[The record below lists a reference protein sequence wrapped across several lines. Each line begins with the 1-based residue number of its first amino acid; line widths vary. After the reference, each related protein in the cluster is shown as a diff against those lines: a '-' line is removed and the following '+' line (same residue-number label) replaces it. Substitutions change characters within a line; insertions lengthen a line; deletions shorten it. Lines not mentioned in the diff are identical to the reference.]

1 MFKAGNQYGKLT
13 KRGSNKN
20 SKEVK
25 DLITNV
31 LFDTDQFMEDWKV
44 MDIRE
49 RMELRIKLARYIL
62 PEPKEASSTTGMVD
76 LPLFID
82 TKEDILNVMQQLDL
96 TEDELIKINHDKAAN
111 L

>member
-1 MFKAGNQYGKLT
+1 
-13 KRGSNKN
+13 
-20 SKEVK
+20 
-25 DLITNV
+25 
-31 LFDTDQFMEDWKV
+31 
-44 MDIRE
+44 
-49 RMELRIKLARYIL
+49 
-62 PEPKEASSTTGMVD
+62 MVD